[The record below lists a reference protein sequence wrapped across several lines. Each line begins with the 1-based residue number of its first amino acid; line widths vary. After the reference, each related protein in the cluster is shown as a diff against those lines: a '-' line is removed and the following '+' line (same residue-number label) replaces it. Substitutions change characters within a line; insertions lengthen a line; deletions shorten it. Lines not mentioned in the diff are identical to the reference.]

1 LVAIEARILRI
12 KGLSPVS
19 FGGPADSGP
28 EASLTVREGELSQS
42 PSVQGLLKDHVV
54 LVIST
59 NDVVLKE
66 ITDSEGEISDLGE
79 EGSEHEGTELNS
91 VVKDDD
97 LANKDKDGDETV
109 GVTLAQEP
117 MGKNKLPLDHALKV
131 FDEKS
136 CSSSVTKLMAEA
148 AIVEGKG
155 KGSINGTVVES
166 NKPDSDVEGSVAE
179 DCSVGAV
186 TGEGNSEF
194 TFLSAMDNV
203 VDGGRINS
211 GLVRVGTPSGM
222 VEDVPKVAKFGYR
235 SCAHLVFDEMH
246 DEDLVHVDV
255 SKKQGSP
262 GGNEGKDFED
272 FPEAT
277 SEGVARHEGN
287 KARTTTW
294 ANVVAGGPTSKAGV
308 PRLNQRSK
316 SAKPKVVSGGDEA
329 KVGSGTIVSGKKAG
343 NNNFGHSVLF
353 SSELGASMAEEVAE
367 NEDKAREGILRD
379 REEYFF
385 AEDNIPFGEIE
396 AGATEG
402 RLVSEVS
409 VTEDG
414 ASGEIESG
422 SSEGDEADD
431 SISEAGKE
439 FEQGKGKN
447 QAAQESSQH

>member
-1 LVAIEARILRI
+1 MSNGFKSSKGFGNRYQTLSFSKEDYDESFPSLAGANAIRQRSGAEGSSDRSSISGRRNRDLYPDLGTKTNVSKSIIAEAWSVHGKIEVILRDKAVGEILAKVLRSEKKSLEAEFNDFVSCPDSLLPEKLVAIEARILRI

-19 FGGPADSGP
+19 FGGPADSCP
-28 EASLTVREGELSQS
+28 EASLTVQEGELSQS
-42 PSVQGLLKDHVV
+42 PSVQGLLKDPVV
-54 LVIST
+54 PVISA
-59 NDVVLKE
+59 NGVVLKE

-79 EGSEHEGTELNS
+79 EGSEDEGTELNS

-109 GVTLAQEP
+109 GGTLAQDL
-117 MGKNKLPLDHALKV
+117 MGKNKLPLDHALTV

-179 DCSVGAV
+179 DCSVGAL

-211 GLVRVGTPSGM
+211 DLVRVRTPSGM

-255 SKKQGSP
+255 SKK
-262 GGNEGKDFED
+262 
-272 FPEAT
+272 
-277 SEGVARHEGN
+277 
-287 KARTTTW
+287 
-294 ANVVAGGPTSKAGV
+294 
-308 PRLNQRSK
+308 
-316 SAKPKVVSGGDEA
+316 
-329 KVGSGTIVSGKKAG
+329 
-343 NNNFGHSVLF
+343 
-353 SSELGASMAEEVAE
+353 
-367 NEDKAREGILRD
+367 
-379 REEYFF
+379 
-385 AEDNIPFGEIE
+385 
-396 AGATEG
+396 
-402 RLVSEVS
+402 
-409 VTEDG
+409 
-414 ASGEIESG
+414 
-422 SSEGDEADD
+422 
-431 SISEAGKE
+431 
-439 FEQGKGKN
+439 
-447 QAAQESSQH
+447 